1 MPTLAIAVG
10 ALQWGAARP
19 PPGRDP
25 GFGSFHQGISRHPQG
40 VPTRGYYPWHN
51 TVSNQLPAVPRG
63 IPGALSAPAR
73 ISHSPPHRW
82 SWGAAATSAASAR
95 GRDPDARP
103 KETLQEPPRGRQAH
117 TAPPALGMGV
127 LARPH
132 PRDMNAL
139 SGLHAERGLAP
150 LQVPLLRQAHV
161 GARSRS
167 GTSLRPVCGRAWEET
182 VNTHTHSIYTQMKQ
196 KDTKYRLKSHFI

>member
-1 MPTLAIAVG
+1 MPTLPIAVG

-73 ISHSPPHRW
+73 TSHAPPHRW

-103 KETLQEPPRGRQAH
+103 KETLESRRED
-117 TAPPALGMGV
+117 
-127 LARPH
+127 AR
-132 PRDMNAL
+132 
-139 SGLHAERGLAP
+139 
-150 LQVPLLRQAHV
+150 
-161 GARSRS
+161 
-167 GTSLRPVCGRAWEET
+167 
-182 VNTHTHSIYTQMKQ
+182 HTHL
-196 KDTKYRLKSHFI
+196 RLHSEWARALALIRGT

>member
-73 ISHSPPHRW
+73 TSHAPPHRW

-117 TAPPALGMGV
+117 TAPPALGMGAR
-127 LARPH
+127 ARPH
-132 PRDMNAL
+132 PRDMNSL
-139 SGLHAERGLAP
+139 SDLHAERSLAP
-150 LQVPLLRQAHV
+150 LQVASAPP
-161 GARSRS
+161 
-167 GTSLRPVCGRAWEET
+167 GTRGRAESKRHVPAASLWT
-182 VNTHTHSIYTQMKQ
+182 SVHGK
-196 KDTKYRLKSHFI
+196 RL